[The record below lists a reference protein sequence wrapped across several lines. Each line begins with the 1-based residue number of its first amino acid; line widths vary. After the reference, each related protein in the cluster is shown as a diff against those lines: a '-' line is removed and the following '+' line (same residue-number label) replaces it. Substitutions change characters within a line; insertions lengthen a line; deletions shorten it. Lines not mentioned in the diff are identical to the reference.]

1 MWQYRRKKRRMMSPV
16 ARGLIVGVLFCGWLA
31 YSVMYKQDFDVLIE
45 ADDANENSREIF
57 NIEYSERITNDL
69 KTPFK
74 ERNDQMLFSRKSKIK
89 KQLIILF

>member
-1 MWQYRRKKRRMMSPV
+1 MMSPV

-45 ADDANENSREIF
+45 ADDAIENSREIF
-57 NIEYSERITNDL
+57 DSENSERITNNL

-74 ERNDQMLFSRKSKIK
+74 GMNDHMIFSRKGKKIK
-89 KQLIILF
+89 ACVNQFLFIILGEMK